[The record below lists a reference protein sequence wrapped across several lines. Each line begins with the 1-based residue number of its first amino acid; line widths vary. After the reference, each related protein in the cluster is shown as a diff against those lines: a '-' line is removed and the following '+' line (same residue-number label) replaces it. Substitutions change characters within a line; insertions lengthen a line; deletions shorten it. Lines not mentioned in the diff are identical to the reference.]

1 MKEAFGGI
9 VNLVFIVVFL
19 LVMMG
24 LLGLVV
30 SYSKAFKMKNIII
43 STIEEYDGY
52 GCGTKSGITKEDSA
66 CLTKI
71 KNEASNLG
79 YNPVVNR
86 CSSSDYNDA
95 FGLYCYSVT
104 NAKDSSGTFETKNE
118 IYHIELNVDVNF
130 PLVSDILGMSVFKIN
145 GDTRII
151 SH

>member
-19 LVMMG
+19 LVVMG

-52 GCGTKSGITKEDSA
+52 GCGTSTGITKEDSA
-66 CLTKI
+66 CLSKI
-71 KNEASNLG
+71 KDGASDLG
-79 YNPVVNR
+79 YNPISNR

-104 NAKDSSGTFETKNE
+104 KPEADKE

-130 PLVSDILGMSVFKIN
+130 PLMSDILGLSVFKIN
-145 GDTRII
+145 GDTRVI

>member
-43 STIEEYDGY
+43 STIEQYDGY
-52 GCGTKSGITKEDSA
+52 GCGSAGSIGKTDTA
-66 CLTKI
+66 CLNKI
-71 KNEASNLG
+71 KDEASNLG
-79 YNPVVNR
+79 YRPLSNN
-86 CSSSDYNDA
+86 CSSTDYVDA
-95 FGLYCYSVT
+95 LGLYCYNVSKPAANQEV
-104 NAKDSSGTFETKNE
+104 
-118 IYHIELNVDVNF
+118 YHIELNVDVNF
-130 PLVSDILGMSVFKIN
+130 PLISDILGLSVFKVN
-145 GDTRII
+145 GDTRVI

>member
-52 GCGTKSGITKEDSA
+52 GCGTSSGITKENSA
-66 CLTKI
+66 CLSKI

-86 CSSSDYNDA
+86 CSSSGYYDA
-95 FGLYCYSVT
+95 FGLYCFNVS
-104 NAKDSSGTFETKNE
+104 NPKDSSGNTDPTKE
-118 IYHIELNVDVNF
+118 VYHIELNVDVNF
-130 PLVSDILGMSVFKIN
+130 PLMSDILGMSVFKIN

>member
-19 LVMMG
+19 LVVMG

-86 CSSSDYNDA
+86 CSSSDYKDA

-104 NAKDSSGTFETKNE
+104 NPKDSTGTSETKNE